1 MSRWER
7 VPAELKAQSRWACW
21 RLGERAGRR
30 TKMPVCARTGRMAS
44 STDAATWCD
53 FDEAVAACDRM
64 KCSGVGFVFGPNRA
78 YTGLDLD
85 HALHRRTP
93 RSAS

>member
-30 TKMPVCARTGRMAS
+30 TKMPVCARPGRMAS

-85 HALHRRTP
+85 NALHRRTP

>member
-1 MSRWER
+1 
-7 VPAELKAQSRWACW
+7 
-21 RLGERAGRR
+21 
-30 TKMPVCARTGRMAS
+30 MAS